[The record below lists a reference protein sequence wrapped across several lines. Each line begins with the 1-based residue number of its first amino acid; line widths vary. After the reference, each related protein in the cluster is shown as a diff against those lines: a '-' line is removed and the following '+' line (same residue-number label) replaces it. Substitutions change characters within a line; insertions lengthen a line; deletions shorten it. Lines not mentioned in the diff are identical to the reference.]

1 MEKHD
6 THLLSCSSS
15 EEHSYILDNINENT
29 PKNNSNIIS
38 KLNVENQ
45 SINKNND
52 KIKNTRNY
60 IENNDPYNTE
70 FTILSN
76 GVRIKKI
83 KINATIIPRKV
94 ETENKNIIFND
105 NQKLLI
111 IKKSVNRSFMT
122 KITKKSRKNRRKISR
137 YNPNNYFRYSST
149 QKISTKIK
157 NFPNPIKNEKS
168 KLLLFQKNNSEKNL
182 KKKNEKNIPKEIIP
196 KKINYLRNTKK
207 RAMSSYSNL
216 KSRKL
221 TSDNSKIKETIYDN
235 TEFFTELKQLKNA
248 LQNES
253 SMFNNNTNNNYSNN
267 YSYHLIYPRDP
278 SPLLEERLSCNSIL
292 FPKTTNNNN
301 KFEIENNSIYKKHYG
316 EEKNC
321 PLCISAKSKYIIPN
335 MKSNN
340 LNFVQIKKKRAM
352 SSYTKKNKHEI
363 NSFNRLTNT
372 NKNYDDRWGNFVYS
386 HGSNNLSDVIGG
398 EKKIE
403 NYYFIEKYFKN
414 DNINE
419 NFNDNGI
426 KIPKLK

>member
-60 IENNDPYNTE
+60 FENNDPYNTE

-122 KITKKSRKNRRKISR
+122 KITIKSRKNRRKISR

-157 NFPNPIKNEKS
+157 NFPN
-168 KLLLFQKNNSEKNL
+168 
-182 KKKNEKNIPKEIIP
+182 
-196 KKINYLRNTKK
+196 
-207 RAMSSYSNL
+207 
-216 KSRKL
+216 
-221 TSDNSKIKETIYDN
+221 
-235 TEFFTELKQLKNA
+235 
-248 LQNES
+248 
-253 SMFNNNTNNNYSNN
+253 
-267 YSYHLIYPRDP
+267 
-278 SPLLEERLSCNSIL
+278 
-292 FPKTTNNNN
+292 KT
-301 KFEIENNSIYKKHYG
+301 
-316 EEKNC
+316 
-321 PLCISAKSKYIIPN
+321 L
-335 MKSNN
+335 
-340 LNFVQIKKKRAM
+340 
-352 SSYTKKNKHEI
+352 
-363 NSFNRLTNT
+363 
-372 NKNYDDRWGNFVYS
+372 
-386 HGSNNLSDVIGG
+386 
-398 EKKIE
+398 
-403 NYYFIEKYFKN
+403 
-414 DNINE
+414 
-419 NFNDNGI
+419 
-426 KIPKLK
+426 